1 MRAIERWI
9 DKFCW
14 KHPHFGVPGLMRY
27 IVLANVLIFLLD
39 WFSSGTCSALLGFYP
54 GLVLKGEIWRL
65 FTFVVVPEPYELTG
79 LGPVW
84 FAFSMLFYFSLGTAI
99 EREWGT
105 PKFSLFYL
113 CGSVITLIAGFL
125 TFGITHLMYGNAAGV
140 FSYIPVTMGQV
151 NFSILLAFATLFP
164 DAMFRIY
171 FLIPIKA
178 KWLAIFYLLRQ
189 VWDIMR
195 MSGLMLVLFLPIML
209 PLMLAA
215 LINYAFFFWSDITE
229 VVGRAFRQAKHQN
242 SKQTINFKKATKSAY
257 QQKGYIHKCAVCGK
271 TDTEYPDLEFRYC
284 SKCNGYYCYCMEHI
298 NSHEHIK

>member
-84 FAFSMLFYFSLGTAI
+84 FAFSML
-99 EREWGT
+99 
-105 PKFSLFYL
+105 
-113 CGSVITLIAGFL
+113 
-125 TFGITHLMYGNAAGV
+125 FGITHLMYGNAAGV